1 MARINYDFEKTIL
14 GQYNTARNRVM
25 LEKQEQAA
33 NYFKKLRQN
42 LDEEIARKGAQM
54 TDENILASQRQR
66 QTADVTD
73 AYTAQLTGESK
84 RRVQTAD
91 VTDARVVA
99 ETEGI
104 EAGTEQQLQ
113 NLKEQQHRF
122 AMQEQSE
129 RAMSDALNLSEG
141 PLIPLAQHVA
151 KRAEGRGK
159 EWYLSKKDVM
169 ETKMGG
175 AKAHMEQI
183 DGEITKVKDLLS
195 QWESQG
201 LGQNPAA
208 RGSYEQLL
216 DRLAKLSGMAREGQQ
231 SYLDAKTAHTKEGTL
246 RQYIPGLSR
255 AMISGKLQED
265 ASWQRMR
272 DQIGELDSM
281 REGLSRFTQQL
292 PAMGP
297 ASPYTSSAVTGQIYS
312 GPYQAGQ
319 SYPYTTQQS
328 LSNQVNK

>member
-1 MARINYDFEKTIL
+1 M
-14 GQYNTARNRVM
+14 
-25 LEKQEQAA
+25 QERL
-33 NYFKKLRQN
+33 NFKKLRQN
-42 LDEEIARKGAQM
+42 LDEEIAQKGAQM
-54 TDENILASQRQR
+54 TDENILASQRHR

-73 AYTAQLTGESK
+73 AYTDQLRSESK

-104 EAGTEQQLQ
+104 EAGTDQQLQ
-113 NLKEQQHRF
+113 NLKEQRHGF

-129 RAMSDALNLSEG
+129 KAMSDALNLSEG

-151 KRAEGRGK
+151 KRAEGRK
-159 EWYLSKKDVM
+159 DWWLSKQDVK
-169 ETKMGG
+169 ETQMGG

-183 DGEITKVKDLLS
+183 DGEIAKVKDLLS

-231 SYLDAKTAHTKEGTL
+231 SYLDAKTAHTKKGTL
-246 RQYIPGLSR
+246 RQYIPGMSR
-255 AMISGKLQED
+255 AMISGKLRED
-265 ASWQRMR
+265 ADWQRMR
-272 DQIGELDSM
+272 DQVGELDSM

>member
-42 LDEEIARKGAQM
+42 LDEEIAQKGAQM
-54 TDENILASQRQR
+54 TDENILASQRHR

-104 EAGTEQQLQ
+104 EAGTDQQLQ
-113 NLKEQQHRF
+113 NLKEQRHGF

-129 RAMSDALNLSEG
+129 KAMSDALNLSEG

-151 KRAEGRGK
+151 KRAEGR
-159 EWYLSKKDVM
+159 KDC
-169 ETKMGG
+169 
-175 AKAHMEQI
+175 
-183 DGEITKVKDLLS
+183 
-195 QWESQG
+195 
-201 LGQNPAA
+201 
-208 RGSYEQLL
+208 
-216 DRLAKLSGMAREGQQ
+216 
-231 SYLDAKTAHTKEGTL
+231 
-246 RQYIPGLSR
+246 
-255 AMISGKLQED
+255 
-265 ASWQRMR
+265 
-272 DQIGELDSM
+272 
-281 REGLSRFTQQL
+281 
-292 PAMGP
+292 
-297 ASPYTSSAVTGQIYS
+297 
-312 GPYQAGQ
+312 
-319 SYPYTTQQS
+319 
-328 LSNQVNK
+328 